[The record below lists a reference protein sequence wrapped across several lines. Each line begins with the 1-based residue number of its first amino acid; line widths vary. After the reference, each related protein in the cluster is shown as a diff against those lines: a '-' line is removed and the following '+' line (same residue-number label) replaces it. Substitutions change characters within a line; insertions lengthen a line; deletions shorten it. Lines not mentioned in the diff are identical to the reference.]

1 MCSPTLSFFV
11 CTVIFVLQIS
21 LLVLYKYWSTHTC
34 IFFSLVIISLL
45 LVISAHFLLSRKLY
59 SFNTHTKYRIL
70 IFGYTSSDYSY
81 SFAEDFSESIL
92 HPYPQP
98 LARNTAAQP
107 PTPTNQPY
115 PGRHY
120 ICPDMSLR
128 LSRHSIYLT
137 MALVK
142 YPEALPTN
150 GHFRLSLTLTVGLQS
165 HQYMFGTLHPDP
177 SGIPQLFVGTSL
189 FLESLG
195 NPYLDTKDT

>member
-92 HPYPQP
+92 HLYPRP
-98 LARNTAAQP
+98 LARNTAVQL
-107 PTPTNQPY
+107 PTPTNWPY
-115 PGRHY
+115 PGCHY

-128 LSRHSIYLT
+128 LFRHSIYLT
-137 MALVK
+137 TALVK
-142 YPEALPTN
+142 YPEALPMD
-150 GHFRLSLTLTVGLQS
+150 GYFRLSLTLMIGFRS
-165 HQYMFGTLHPDP
+165 HQHAFGTLRPGP
-177 SGIPQLFVGTSL
+177 SGTP
-189 FLESLG
+189 
-195 NPYLDTKDT
+195 